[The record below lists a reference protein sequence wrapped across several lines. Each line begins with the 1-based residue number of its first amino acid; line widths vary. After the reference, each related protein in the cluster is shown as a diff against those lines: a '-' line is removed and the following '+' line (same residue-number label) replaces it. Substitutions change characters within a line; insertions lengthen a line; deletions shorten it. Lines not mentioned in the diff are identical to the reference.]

1 MNTIDKKHT
10 YRAWKY
16 LRAINIWYLTVAF
29 VCMLGVTGYALRHNN
44 QRMIELRNAVYVADK
59 DGGDIEG
66 ALRDLRTY
74 VYRHMNTNL
83 NSGKASVYPPIQL
96 KYTYERLLSA
106 QQEEVKQ
113 QNEQIYTE
121 AQRECERL
129 HPESYS
135 GGARVPCIRDYV
147 ANKGIQTKD
156 IPDSVYKFDFVSPVW
171 SPDVAGISLVMTV
184 LVGLLLAIRVAV
196 PRVLKKLRVI

>member
-1 MNTIDKKHT
+1 M

-16 LRAINIWYLTVAF
+16 LRAINIWYITIAF
-29 VCMLGVTGYALRHNN
+29 VCMLGITAYALRHNN
-44 QRMIELRNAVYVADK
+44 QRMIALREAVYVADK
-59 DGGDIEG
+59 EGGDVEG
-66 ALRDLRTY
+66 TLRDLRTY
-74 VYRHMNTNL
+74 VYGHMNTNL

-96 KYTYERLLSA
+96 KYTYERLLSE

-147 ANKGIQTKD
+147 ANKGIHTKD
-156 IPDSVYKFDFVSPVW
+156 IPDSVYKFDFVTPVW
-171 SPDVAGISLVMTV
+171 SPDVAGISLVVTV
-184 LVGLLLAIRVAV
+184 LLGLLLTIRVAV